1 MEWFRCNGDVVHE
14 WRYTLIDEKIDKA
27 VSITKTVK
35 RWMSLVVLFL
45 MVIIVLS
52 SVIELSIVLFQ
63 EIFNSTDNVLF
74 LEIDELF
81 KLFSFVFIILI
92 GFELMETV
100 EMYFKRNIVHA
111 EVVLLVGVIA
121 VSRKVILLDLD
132 KYDPVSIIGLGVII
146 LSLGGCYFLIKRS
159 HRE

>member
-1 MEWFRCNGDVVHE
+1 M
-14 WRYTLIDEKIDKA
+14 DEKIEKA

-63 EIFNSTDNVLF
+63 EIFNTADNVLF

-100 EMYFKRNIVHA
+100 EMYFKKISFTQKWFS
-111 EVVLLVGVIA
+111 LL
-121 VSRKVILLDLD
+121 
-132 KYDPVSIIGLGVII
+132 
-146 LSLGGCYFLIKRS
+146 
-159 HRE
+159 E